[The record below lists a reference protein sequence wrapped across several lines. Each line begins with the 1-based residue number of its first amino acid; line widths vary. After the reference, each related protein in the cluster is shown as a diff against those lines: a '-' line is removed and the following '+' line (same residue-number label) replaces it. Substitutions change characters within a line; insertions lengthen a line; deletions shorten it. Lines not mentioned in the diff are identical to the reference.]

1 MRRPSPLKLV
11 GLVWLVAIIGVLVG
25 RAYAQDVPAWAK
37 AYHTCGTPGAT
48 ADDCDPPKR
57 GNLYAFCDS
66 EQTADICDQ
75 HVLVLKDV
83 CEETVWEWTDGSDR
97 FSCAV
102 VDDATRDAY
111 LDTLEPDVRENTFR
125 AWREGR

>member
-1 MRRPSPLKLV
+1 MRRPSPLQIA
-11 GLVWLVAIIGVLVG
+11 GLFWLVAIIGVLVG

-37 AYHTCGTPGAT
+37 AYHTCGMPGAT

-57 GNLYAFCDS
+57 GDLYSFCDS
-66 EQTADICDQ
+66 DWKEVCDQ
-75 HVLVLKDV
+75 DVLMLKDV
-83 CEETVWEWTDGSDR
+83 CEETVREWTDGSDR

-111 LDTLEPDVRENTFR
+111 LDTLEPEIRENTFE